1 MSDSLRPRGLCSPW
15 DSPGQN
21 TGVGSLSL
29 LQGIFPTQESNPG
42 LPCCRRILYKLS
54 HKGSPASDPRKVLN
68 FPNFFLEF
76 HLPQTT
82 RARLAE
88 RRRSEEKQ
96 FSSGADVN
104 LSKERPHQAA
114 PPELRRA
121 LPRLGEQVPTQLK
134 GWKSVLTLDEN
145 RRQQS
150 PALI

>member
-1 MSDSLRPRGLCSPW
+1 MFDSLQPHGPYSPGN
-15 DSPGQN
+15 SPGQN
-21 TGVGSLSL
+21 TGVGSFSL
-29 LQGIFPTQESNPG
+29 LQGIFPTQG
-42 LPCCRRILYKLS
+42 LNTSLLHCRQILYRLS

-88 RRRSEEKQ
+88 RRCSEEKQ